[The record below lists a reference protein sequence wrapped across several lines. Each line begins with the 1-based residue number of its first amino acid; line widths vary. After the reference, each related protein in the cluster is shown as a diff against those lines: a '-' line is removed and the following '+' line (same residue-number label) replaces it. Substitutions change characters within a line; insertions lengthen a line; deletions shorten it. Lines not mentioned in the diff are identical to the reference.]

1 MDTIDQNQ
9 AAKDSDSPES
19 EKMDQTFPA
28 SNFSNKFAK
37 KDWIAGL
44 I

>member
-1 MDTIDQNQ
+1 
-9 AAKDSDSPES
+9 
-19 EKMDQTFPA
+19 MDQTFPA
-28 SNFSNKFAK
+28 SNFLRTNFFAK